1 MSEIESRLQ
10 LVFKKVFKQT
20 TLSIDRGTTS
30 DDVKGW
36 DSLGHI
42 QLILAIEREFGL
54 RFKST
59 EVLQLT
65 NTGDLIDLILL
76 KLKNN
81 LAN

>member
-1 MSEIESRLQ
+1 MSEVESRLQ
-10 LVFKKVFKQT
+10 LVFKKVFKQ
-20 TLSIDRGTTS
+20 SIISVDRSTTS

-65 NTGDLIDLILL
+65 NTGDLIDLIIL
-76 KLKNN
+76 KLQNN
-81 LAN
+81 QPN